1 MILVNK
7 RRAMELFP
15 ESVTKLWNEWE
26 LRALVLLSLFLQIV
40 LILLGNRRKYIASN
54 WVRIIIWLA
63 YLAADWIAAVCIG
76 VLSNE
81 NGDDNSSQPNSLIWA
96 FWAPFLLLHLGG
108 PDTITAYSLEDNELW
123 LRHFLALVIQFGGT
137 FYIFLRSWK
146 SKLLNI
152 LAIPIFVAGL
162 IKYGERTWVLR
173 SASSEQFRDALL
185 PRPDPG
191 PNYPKFMDEYTSGKA
206 EGYQVSIQQR
216 GKTSRTVHSPPEGDI
231 LQQAYYFFE
240 TFKGLFADII
250 LSSQRRKRSQSFFQ
264 GKHSEQVLEVTLK
277 VAFEVVEIELGF
289 MYDVLYTKATV
300 TCSRW
305 GSLLRSISLSFTI
318 SAFIAFLTIDRQE
331 YSTIDVI
338 ITYLL
343 LVGAIVLEIYAI
355 LVLLFS
361 DWTKRWS
368 SKNKNTAVQLII
380 KAISRF
386 QLRFLFPTN
395 QRWSKTMAQYNLI
408 DFCLKPRPIKVRVLQ
423 KFHIY
428 QIFEKYYHKNLAVFS
443 EEMKKLI
450 FEYLVEISKS
460 ASDIEAGKQLCTG
473 RGDLVLLEK
482 LGLSNNEDFSHSI
495 LLWHIATDLCYEN
508 DAEKNPDCKA
518 CKVLSDYML
527 YLLVMCPFMLPDGIG
542 EIRYRDSCAEAKEF
556 FKDRKH
562 IKSRTQACK
571 DLLRVSTEFPAS
583 QVKGDRSKS
592 LLFDAC
598 RLAKSLQSRE
608 HKWELMRG
616 VWVEML
622 CYAASQCRP
631 NQHAKQLRRGGELL
645 THVWLLM
652 AHLDVR
658 ENFQISQGNAKG
670 GIIVS

>member
-1 MILVNK
+1 MYSGRK
-7 RRAMELFP
+7 HA
-15 ESVTKLWNEWE
+15 SY
-26 LRALVLLSLFLQIV
+26 
-40 LILLGNRRKYIASN
+40 GRKYIASN

-81 NGDDNSSQPNSLIWA
+81 NGDDNLSQPNSLIWA

-146 SKLLNI
+146 AKLLNI

-231 LQQAYYFFE
+231 LRQAYYFFE

-264 GKHSEQVLEVTLK
+264 GKHKQQAWEEVPLEVALK

-331 YSTIDVI
+331 YSTIDI
-338 ITYLL
+338 
-343 LVGAIVLEIYAI
+343 
-355 LVLLFS
+355 
-361 DWTKRWS
+361 
-368 SKNKNTAVQLII
+368 
-380 KAISRF
+380 
-386 QLRFLFPTN
+386 
-395 QRWSKTMAQYNLI
+395 
-408 DFCLKPRPIKVRVLQ
+408 
-423 KFHIY
+423 
-428 QIFEKYYHKNLAVFS
+428 
-443 EEMKKLI
+443 
-450 FEYLVEISKS
+450 
-460 ASDIEAGKQLCTG
+460 
-473 RGDLVLLEK
+473 
-482 LGLSNNEDFSHSI
+482 GLSGGQVKTKTKTQR
-495 LLWHIATDLCYEN
+495 ATDLCYEN

-652 AHLDVR
+652 AHLDHPQELHSSPFLSSLEIWVSPKLTSLKVASLTCLKALKLLGVKEELLPGMFITASSLESLSIAVVDDMR
-658 ENFQISQGNAKG
+658 TLPDELLPTCFHPPNSQHLELPQFYSIPTLDRQILLTQNA
-670 GIIVS
+670 

>member
-1 MILVNK
+1 MLVTVSGLSSMILVNK

-173 SASSEQFRDALL
+173 SASS
-185 PRPDPG
+185 
-191 PNYPKFMDEYTSGKA
+191 
-206 EGYQVSIQQR
+206 
-216 GKTSRTVHSPPEGDI
+216 KTSRTVHSPPEGDI

-240 TFKGLFADII
+240 TF
-250 LSSQRRKRSQSFFQ
+250 
-264 GKHSEQVLEVTLK
+264 K

-368 SKNKNTAVQLII
+368 K
-380 KAISRF
+380 
-386 QLRFLFPTN
+386 
-395 QRWSKTMAQYNLI
+395 
-408 DFCLKPRPIKVRVLQ
+408 
-423 KFHIY
+423 
-428 QIFEKYYHKNLAVFS
+428 
-443 EEMKKLI
+443 
-450 FEYLVEISKS
+450 ISKS
-460 ASDIEAGKQLCTG
+460 ASDIEA
-473 RGDLVLLEK
+473 
-482 LGLSNNEDFSHSI
+482 DFSHSI

-571 DLLRVSTEFPAS
+571 DLLR
-583 QVKGDRSKS
+583 
-592 LLFDAC
+592 
-598 RLAKSLQSRE
+598 
-608 HKWELMRG
+608 LMRG

>member
-1 MILVNK
+1 MRKVVSEVGIGSSVLIKPLICVCIYIFTVSGLSSMILVNK

-81 NGDDNSSQPNSLIWA
+81 NGDDNLSQPNSLIWA

-146 SKLLNI
+146 AKLLNI

-231 LQQAYYFFE
+231 LRQAYYFFE

-250 LSSQRRKRSQSFFQ
+250 LSSQRRKRSH
-264 GKHSEQVLEVTLK
+264 GGQVK
-277 VAFEVVEIELGF
+277 
-289 MYDVLYTKATV
+289 TK
-300 TCSRW
+300 
-305 GSLLRSISLSFTI
+305 
-318 SAFIAFLTIDRQE
+318 
-331 YSTIDVI
+331 
-338 ITYLL
+338 
-343 LVGAIVLEIYAI
+343 
-355 LVLLFS
+355 
-361 DWTKRWS
+361 TK
-368 SKNKNTAVQLII
+368 T
-380 KAISRF
+380 
-386 QLRFLFPTN
+386 
-395 QRWSKTMAQYNLI
+395 QR
-408 DFCLKPRPIKVRVLQ
+408 
-423 KFHIY
+423 
-428 QIFEKYYHKNLAVFS
+428 
-443 EEMKKLI
+443 
-450 FEYLVEISKS
+450 
-460 ASDIEAGKQLCTG
+460 
-473 RGDLVLLEK
+473 
-482 LGLSNNEDFSHSI
+482 
-495 LLWHIATDLCYEN
+495 ATDLCYEN

-571 DLLRVSTEFPAS
+571 DLLR
-583 QVKGDRSKS
+583 
-592 LLFDAC
+592 
-598 RLAKSLQSRE
+598 
-608 HKWELMRG
+608 WELMRG

-670 GIIVS
+670 GIIDICFRFNSNVNNTYISGNPPPIIGGCIMIDFTLDLLKVLYSYIILLINGSCK